1 MNLPLKEFEG
11 MPIVGRFWIQGQWA
25 EATVYLRRFSINY
38 CRFCQMFEVITE
50 RDGMEE
56 VADDFFLEVLHG
68 LN

>member
-1 MNLPLKEFEG
+1 MLADSGSKVNGLKQPFTLG
-11 MPIVGRFWIQGQWA
+11 GF
-25 EATVYLRRFSINY
+25 TINY